1 MKSCIPNQDDGYSER
16 LMNKEQGRNTSYAR
30 QKFETDNLNR
40 GRTKIELVGPGHST
54 P

>member
-1 MKSCIPNQDDGYSER
+1 MMDISER
-16 LMNKEQGRNTSYAR
+16 LMNREQGRNTSYAW

-40 GRTKIELVGPGHST
+40 GRTKIELAGPGHST